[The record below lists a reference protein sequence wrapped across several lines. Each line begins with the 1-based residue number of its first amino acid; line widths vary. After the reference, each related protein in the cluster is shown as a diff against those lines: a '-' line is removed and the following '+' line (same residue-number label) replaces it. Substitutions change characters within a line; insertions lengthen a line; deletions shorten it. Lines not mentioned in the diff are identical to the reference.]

1 MRYYISKRLKDFVMV
16 ASTLRS
22 AWKHK
27 PELPL
32 PRLKPADI
40 TAKAAALK
48 EEKEP
53 KGPGKRQGGWPKGKG
68 RRGGKDYE
76 WITSRINLK
85 QRRQKLICF
94 RMCCGVKNSL
104 QNTGSVFSTASSY

>member
-1 MRYYISKRLKDFVMV
+1 MRYYISKRFKDFVMV

-40 TAKAAALK
+40 TANAAALK

-53 KGPGKRQGGWPKGKG
+53 KGPG
-68 RRGGKDYE
+68 RRGGKD
-76 WITSRINLK
+76 RPP
-85 QRRQKLICF
+85 
-94 RMCCGVKNSL
+94 
-104 QNTGSVFSTASSY
+104 